1 MTMDEV
7 AIERIKE
14 LELLL
19 EHEKEKNKALLL
31 EHIALRQVLCLMR
44 ADREYS
50 DSSLSQP
57 PLH

>member
-14 LELLL
+14 LEQLL
-19 EHEKEKNKALLL
+19 EYEREKNKALLL
-31 EHIALRQVLCLMR
+31 EHVALRQVLCLMK

-50 DSSLSQP
+50 DSSFSQP